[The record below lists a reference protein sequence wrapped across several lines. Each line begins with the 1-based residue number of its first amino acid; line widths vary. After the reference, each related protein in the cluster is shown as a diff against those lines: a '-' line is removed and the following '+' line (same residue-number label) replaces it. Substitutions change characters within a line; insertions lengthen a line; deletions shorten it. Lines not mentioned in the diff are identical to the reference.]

1 MLFSSLTFLFIF
13 LPLFLIFYY
22 LTSERYRNLLLFITS
37 LIFYAWGEIK
47 YIWVLLLSTIVDF
60 NIGKCLKK
68 TEDPKKRKLLLLTS
82 LIVNFSLL
90 IYFKYS
96 TFFSEILHLPLPQT
110 SHLPIG
116 ISFYTFQTLS
126 YSIDVYRK
134 KVEPLDDII
143 SFGAYVCMFMQL
155 IAGPIVRFVDV
166 SKEIRERTITK
177 TDISI
182 GWKRFVI
189 GLTKK
194 VLFANQIGLLWE
206 NISKQSMWYGLD
218 GWIGIIAFALQIY
231 FDFSG
236 YSDMAI
242 GLGQMLGFKFPDN
255 FNDPY
260 YATSITNFW
269 RRWHMTLGTWFRE
282 YVYIPLGGN
291 RTSFLKWTR
300 NLLFVWALTGLWHG
314 ASYNFI
320 LWGVY
325 YGVLLWIE
333 KVFFKQ
339 IDHQWFN
346 HFYTIFFVLI
356 GWVLFAFEDLSV
368 LFTYLKSMFDFSTI
382 ISNVGLYQLSS
393 FGLLL
398 VIEIALC
405 HPKVMKVMM
414 KSNHLVC
421 LVMFILCICYLIDGS
436 YNPFLY
442 FRF

>member
-1 MLFSSLTFLFIF
+1 MLFSSLTFLFLF
-13 LPLFLIFYY
+13 LPLFLILYY
-22 LTSERYRNLLLFITS
+22 LTSERYRNLLLFIAS
-37 LIFYAWGEIK
+37 LIFYAWGEMK
-47 YIWVLLLSTIVDF
+47 YIWVLLLSTVVDF
-60 NIGKCLKK
+60 NVGRGLKH
-68 TEDPKKRKLLLLTS
+68 TENPKKRKALLLCS
-82 LIVNFSLL
+82 LIINFSLL

-96 TFFSEILHLPLPQT
+96 TFFSEMLHLPLPKT

-155 IAGPIVRFVDV
+155 IAGPIVRFIDV
-166 SKEIRERTITK
+166 SKEIRERSITK
-177 TDISI
+177 KDIST

-189 GLTKK
+189 GLAKK
-194 VLFANQIGLLWE
+194 VLLANQIGILWE
-206 NISKQSMWYGLD
+206 NISSQSMWYGFD
-218 GWIGIIAFALQIY
+218 GWLGIIAFALQIY

-242 GLGQMLGFKFPDN
+242 GLGQMLGFKFPNN
-255 FNDPY
+255 FDDPY
-260 YATSITNFW
+260 FAHSITNFW

-320 LWGVY
+320 LWGLY
-325 YGVLLWIE
+325 YGILLWIE
-333 KVFFKQ
+333 KVCFKN
-339 IDHQWFN
+339 IHS
-346 HFYTIFFVLI
+346 HVYIIFFVLI
-356 GWVLFAFEDLSV
+356 GWVLFAFEDLNT
-368 LFTYLKSMFDFSTI
+368 LMIYLRSMFNFTTI
-382 ISNVGLYQLSS
+382 ISSFGLYQLTS
-393 FGLLL
+393 FGMLLT
-398 VIEIALC
+398 IEIALC
-405 HPKVMKVMM
+405 HPKVMKQLM
-414 KSNHLVC
+414 KANHVVC
-421 LVMFILCICYLIDGS
+421 LLLFVLCICYLIDGS